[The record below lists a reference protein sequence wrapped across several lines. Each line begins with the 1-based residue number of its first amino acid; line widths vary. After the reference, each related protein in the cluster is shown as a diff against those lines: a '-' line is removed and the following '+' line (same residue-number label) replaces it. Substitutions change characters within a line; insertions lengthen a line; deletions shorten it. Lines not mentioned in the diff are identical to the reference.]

1 MTDSEKLDFLIDE
14 MKEMRT
20 DMTTI
25 KADMVN
31 MKADM
36 ADMKTDMA
44 NMKADMAEL
53 KLRVTRLESSQSAMK
68 LELLRIDRKISDTYN
83 LALDA
88 WGSSVEN
95 RAWLEEN
102 DKLKA

>member
-14 MKEMRT
+14 MKEMKT
-20 DMTTI
+20 DMAT
-25 KADMVN
+25 

-36 ADMKTDMA
+36 ADMK
-44 NMKADMAEL
+44 ADMTEL
-53 KLRVTRLESSQSAMK
+53 KLRVTRLESGQSEMK

-88 WGSSVEN
+88 WGNSVEN
-95 RAWLEEN
+95 RATFPLGYFSVC
-102 DKLKA
+102 LSSM